1 MGGSCSGT
9 LKRLGGHE
17 YYCPVELALQVIG
30 GKWKPLI
37 LYQLGDGR
45 VMRFSELRKSIP
57 SITQKMLTQQ
67 LRELEADGV
76 VERTIHAEVPPRV
89 EYALTG
95 FGRSVMPVM
104 AQLCAWGAA
113 YEEHARRQDMAVSAA
128 AG

>member
-1 MGGSCSGT
+1 MGGTCSGV

-45 VMRFSELRKSIP
+45 VMRFSELRKAIL

-67 LRELEADGV
+67 LRELESDGV

-89 EYALTG
+89 EYALTP

-104 AQLCAWGAA
+104 GQLCAWGSA
-113 YEEHARRQDMAVSAA
+113 YEAHIRSQDETAESAV
-128 AG
+128 G

>member
-1 MGGSCSGT
+1 MGGSCAGS
-9 LKRLGGHE
+9 LKRLGEHE

-37 LYQLGDGR
+37 LYQLADGR
-45 VMRFSELRKSIP
+45 VLRFSGLRRAIP

-76 VERTIHAEVPPRV
+76 VARTVHAEVPPRV
-89 EYALTG
+89 EYALTD

-104 AQLCAWGAA
+104 HQLCAWGAS
-113 YEEHARRQDMAVSAA
+113 YEAHMRDRGEAQAVAA
-128 AG
+128 C